1 MIRIDWQQVQSLHT
15 NLLQKGYTAETI
27 IIVVTEF
34 RNGKSEKMKIELD
47 RIFLT
52 LSEIESN
59 QSAVSV
65 AIHNEYSNMALFAA
79 SEEEFCGNSLEIA
92 PVGGHKQVVKD
103 FALNSDS
110 QKEAWVEM
118 TVAAIQEYL
127 LSEQGK

>member
-52 LSEIESN
+52 LSDVEN
-59 QSAVSV
+59 DQSAVSV
-65 AIHNEYSNMALFAA
+65 TVYNEYSNMALFSAA
-79 SEEEFCGNSLEIA
+79 VEECGGNSLEIA

-103 FALNSDS
+103 FSLNSDS

-127 LSEQGK
+127 LSEQDK

>member
-52 LSEIESN
+52 LSDVEN
-59 QSAVSV
+59 DQSAVSV
-65 AIHNEYSNMALFAA
+65 TVYNEYSNMALFSAVV
-79 SEEEFCGNSLEIA
+79 EECGGNSLEIA

-103 FALNSDS
+103 FSLNSDS

-127 LSEQGK
+127 LSEQDK